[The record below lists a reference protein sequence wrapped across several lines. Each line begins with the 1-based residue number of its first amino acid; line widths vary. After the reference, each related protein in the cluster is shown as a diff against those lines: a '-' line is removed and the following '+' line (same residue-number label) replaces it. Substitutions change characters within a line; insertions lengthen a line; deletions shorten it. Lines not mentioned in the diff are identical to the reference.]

1 MRSKSLQKHDVDSS
15 ATLWIAAGAVL
26 GVVSGILIAEKMSGR
41 PISARA
47 LWRRSQGVAERALDK
62 WEPLLDA
69 AMAMREAWMSDD
81 DEVELLEEELEDEEL
96 EEEEIDDEDLDDEE
110 LEDEDEEEEDDLE
123 DDDLDDEDDED
134 LDEDDDLDDE
144 DEEELEDEESDDDED
159 VDDDL
164 EDESDDPPAVDE
176 RVLEAFSNDPVLA
189 EREIEIEETAPG
201 AILLHGDVH
210 TAREVA
216 HAVTIARG
224 VPGVTGVRQ
233 KLRVRDRR

>member
-1 MRSKSLQKHDVDSS
+1 MRSKSLQKHDVSTS

-47 LWRRSQGVAERALDK
+47 LWRRSAGVAERALDK

-81 DEVELLEEELEDEEL
+81 DEVEDEEL
-96 EEEEIDDEDLDDEE
+96 EAELDDEDLDDED
-110 LEDEDEEEEDDLE
+110 LDDEDEDEDEDELDDEDEDDL
-123 DDDLDDEDDED
+123 EDDED

-144 DEEELEDEESDDDED
+144 DDDEEELEDEESDDED
-159 VDDDL
+159 DS
-164 EDESDDPPAVDE
+164 ESDDAPAVDE
-176 RVLEAFSNDPVLA
+176 RVLEAFSHDPVLA
-189 EREIEIEETAPG
+189 EREIEIEETEPG
-201 AILLHGDVH
+201 SILLHGGVH
-210 TAREVA
+210 SAREVA

-233 KLRVRDRR
+233 RLRVRDRR

>member
-1 MRSKSLQKHDVDSS
+1 MRSKSLQKHDVSTS

-81 DEVELLEEELEDEEL
+81 DELEVVEEEL
-96 EEEEIDDEDLDDEE
+96 EEELDDEDLDDED
-110 LEDEDEEEEDDLE
+110 LDDDEDEDE
-123 DDDLDDEDDED
+123 LDDEDADEDEGDLEDDED

-144 DEEELEDEESDDDED
+144 DDDEEELEAEESDDED
-159 VDDDL
+159 DP
-164 EDESDDPPAVDE
+164 ESDDAPAIDE
-176 RVLEAFSNDPVLA
+176 RVLEAFSHDPVLA
-189 EREIEIEETAPG
+189 EREIEIEETEPG
-201 AILLHGDVH
+201 AILLHGGVH
-210 TAREVA
+210 SAREVA

-224 VPGVTGVRQ
+224 VPGVIGVRQ
-233 KLRVRDRR
+233 RLRVRDRR